1 MKIPVS
7 MKKIT
12 LRAIMH
18 HVVHFDSNWLAAR
31 STQAPEQFYSPTFGW
46 KTLNYEICRMENAI
60 ICSRLH
66 DSTKRYFPK
75 DSKDPVLTNLCCSG
89 EQHVTTRWPTEQAE
103 ADRGLRG
110 SVCGRLRDR
119 DHQEVDQRRW
129 QLGQDKDWRGREVA
143 H

>member
-1 MKIPVS
+1 
-7 MKKIT
+7 
-12 LRAIMH
+12 
-18 HVVHFDSNWLAAR
+18 
-31 STQAPEQFYSPTFGW
+31 
-46 KTLNYEICRMENAI
+46 MENI
-60 ICSRLH
+60 ELFVGWELQSSVLCCMNL
-66 DSTKRYFPK
+66 KK
-75 DSKDPVLTNLCCSG
+75 DPFLKTQKDPVLTNLCCSG

-129 QLGQDKDWRGREVA
+129 QLGQDKDWRVCEVA